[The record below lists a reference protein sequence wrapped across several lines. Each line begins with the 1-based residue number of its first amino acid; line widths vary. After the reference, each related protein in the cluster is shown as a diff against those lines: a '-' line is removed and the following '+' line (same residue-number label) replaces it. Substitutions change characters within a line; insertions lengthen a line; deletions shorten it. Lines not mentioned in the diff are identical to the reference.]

1 MDNLDNEQQSVYT
14 VLVTGANSGLGFSTC
29 CRLIDEFLHSR
40 PQTQTLHLII
50 TTRSSSKNKDTQTR
64 LSAHLQKT
72 LQKADKSTP
81 GISKVL
87 APRIRI
93 SGEQVDL
100 CNLRSVKELGEKLV
114 QAGNRI
120 DVLVCNAGIGGWKG
134 LNWPSAVWSMMTDWK
149 HSCTYPT
156 YKLGFV
162 GSVAVQGNEE
172 KDQQLGEVFT
182 ANVFGHY
189 LLAHALAPLMKGT
202 ESQEPGR
209 IIWISSIEAYAHAFN
224 PEDLQALTSDAAYE
238 SSKRL
243 TDLLVLTSELPST
256 ASSTSTFLQEKG
268 DDKHKKPIMYL
279 AHPGVCATSIAD
291 LPLVL
296 WYAMLFAQYVA
307 RWLGSPWHPVSSY
320 LGAVS
325 SVWLS
330 LAPFSSLAQQESTEG
345 KAKWASSTDVF
356 GNERVVRT
364 EVGGWGWGGKV
375 GEQAD
380 GKMRLSA
387 NRWRGQ
393 KDLTKESREEF
404 EVLGQRVWREME
416 ELRKTW
422 EKRLQG

>member
-1 MDNLDNEQQSVYT
+1 MDNLDDEQQSVYT

-50 TTRSSSKNKDTQTR
+50 TTRSSSKNRDTQTR

-134 LNWPSAVWSMMTDWK
+134 LNWPSAVWSMLTDWK

-162 GSVAVQGNEE
+162 GSVAIQGNEE
-172 KDQQLGEVFT
+172 KEQQLGEVFT

-202 ESQEPGR
+202 ESEDPGR

-256 ASSTSTFLQEKG
+256 APSTSTFLQEKG

-291 LPLVL
+291 LPLIL

-330 LAPFSSLAQQESTEG
+330 LAPFSSLASQESTEG

-364 EVGGWGWGGKV
+364 EVAGWGWGGMV
-375 GEQAD
+375 GEKAD

-393 KDLTKESREEF
+393 KDVTKESREEF

-416 ELRKTW
+416 ELRETW

>member
-1 MDNLDNEQQSVYT
+1 
-14 VLVTGANSGLGFSTC
+14 
-29 CRLIDEFLHSR
+29 LHSR

-50 TTRSSSKNKDTQTR
+50 TTRSASKNTDTQAR
-64 LSAHLQKT
+64 LARHLQKT
-72 LQKADKSTP
+72 LDKADKSTA
-81 GISKVL
+81 GISRIL
-87 APRIRI
+87 ARRISI

-100 CNLRSVKELGEKLV
+100 CNLRSVKALGERLIEKR
-114 QAGNRI
+114 QGI

-134 LNWPSAVWSMMTDWK
+134 LNWPVAVWSMMTDWK
-149 HSCTYPT
+149 HSCTYPS
-156 YKLGFV
+156 YKLGMV
-162 GSVAVQGNEE
+162 GSVAPQKELE
-172 KDQQLGEVFT
+172 HEQLGEVFT
-182 ANVFGHY
+182 ANVFGHFM
-189 LLAHALAPLMKGT
+189 LAHWLAPLMQASSAARDT
-202 ESQEPGR
+202 AATEPGR

-224 PEDLQALTSDAAYE
+224 PDDLQALTSDTAYE
-238 SSKRL
+238 HSKRL
-243 TDLLVLTSELPST
+243 TDLLVLTSELAST
-256 ASSTSTFLQEKG
+256 NSSTTTYLQAQNHNNQRPK
-268 DDKHKKPIMYL
+268 MFL

-330 LAPFSSLAQQESTEG
+330 LAPLSALENQETAEG

-364 EVGGWGWGGKV
+364 EVAGWGWGGRV
-375 GEQAD
+375 GEKAD

-393 KDLTKESREEF
+393 EVEVTKESREEF

-416 ELRKTW
+416 ELRMVW
-422 EKRLQG
+422 EKRLQ

>member
-1 MDNLDNEQQSVYT
+1 MDCSDDEQQSVYT

-29 CRLIDEFLHSR
+29 CRLIDEFLHLR

-81 GISKVL
+81 GISQVL
-87 APRIRI
+87 ATRIKI
-93 SGEQVDL
+93 SGERVDL
-100 CNLRSVKELGEKLV
+100 CDLRSVKELGERLV
-114 QAGNRI
+114 QRGHRI
-120 DVLVCNAGIGGWKG
+120 DVLICNAGIGGWKG
-134 LNWPSAVWSMMTDWK
+134 LNWPSAIWSMLTDWK

-162 GSVAVQGNEE
+162 GSVAPQGSEE
-172 KDQQLGEVFT
+172 KEQQLGEVFT

-202 ESQEPGR
+202 DSQKPGR
-209 IIWISSIEAYAHAFN
+209 IIWISSIEAYAHAFD

-243 TDLLVLTSELPST
+243 TDLLILTSELPST
-256 ASSTSTFLQEKG
+256 AKSTSAFLQEK
-268 DDKHKKPIMYL
+268 DDKQKKPKMYL

-291 LPLVL
+291 LPLML
-296 WYAMLFAQYVA
+296 WYAMLLAQYIA

-330 LAPFSSLAQQESTEG
+330 LAPFSSLSNQEANEG

-375 GEQAD
+375 GEKAD

-393 KDLTKESREEF
+393 EDVTKESREEF

-416 ELRKTW
+416 ELRETW
-422 EKRLQG
+422 EKKLQA

>member
-1 MDNLDNEQQSVYT
+1 MNGSEDEQQSVYT

-40 PQTQTLHLII
+40 PQTQSLHLLV
-50 TTRSSSKNKDTQTR
+50 TTRSASKNKDTQTR
-64 LSAHLQKT
+64 LHAHLQKT
-72 LQKADKSTP
+72 LHKADKSTL

-87 APRIRI
+87 ASRIKI
-93 SGEQVDL
+93 FGEQVDL
-100 CNLRSVKELGEKLV
+100 CNLRSVKELGKRLLDR
-114 QAGNRI
+114 GDCL
-120 DVLVCNAGIGGWKG
+120 DVLICNAGIGGWKG
-134 LNWPSAVWSMMTDWK
+134 LDWPSAIWAILTDWR
-149 HSCTYPT
+149 HACTYPT

-162 GSVAVQGNEE
+162 GAVAAQEGNETTP
-172 KDQQLGEVFT
+172 DQQLGEVFT

-189 LLAHALAPLMKGT
+189 ILAHELSPLMKGGG
-202 ESQEPGR
+202 SKEPGR
-209 IIWISSIEAYAHAFN
+209 IIWISSIEAYAHAFDA
-224 PEDLQALTSDAAYE
+224 EDLQALKSDAAYE

-256 ASSTSTFLQEKG
+256 KMSTAAFLQEA
-268 DDKHKKPIMYL
+268 DRQQKPKMFL

-296 WYAMLFAQYVA
+296 WYAMLLAQYIA

-330 LAPFSSLAQQESTEG
+330 LAPFSSLSTQELTEG

-375 GEQAD
+375 GEKAD

-393 KDLTKESREEF
+393 EDVTKESREEF
-404 EVLGQRVWREME
+404 EVLGQRVWRDME
-416 ELRKTW
+416 KLRETW
-422 EKRLQG
+422 ENKLEA

>member
-1 MDNLDNEQQSVYT
+1 MDSPEDEQQSVYT

-29 CRLIDEFLHSR
+29 CRLIGEFLHSR
-40 PQTQTLHLII
+40 PQTQTLQLII
-50 TTRSSSKNKDTQTR
+50 TTRSTSKNKDTQAR
-64 LSAHLQKT
+64 LHQHLQKT

-81 GISKVL
+81 GISQVL
-87 APRIRI
+87 SARVKI

-100 CNLRSVKELGEKLV
+100 CNLRSVKELGNRLV
-114 QAGNRI
+114 KRGTRL
-120 DVLVCNAGIGGWKG
+120 DVLICNAGIGGWKG
-134 LNWPSAVWSMMTDWK
+134 LNWPAAIWSMLTDWK

-162 GSVAVQGNEE
+162 GSVSPQGGEKKEE
-172 KDQQLGEVFT
+172 QLGEVFT

-189 LLAHALAPLMKGT
+189 LLAHAVAPLMKGDET
-202 ESQEPGR
+202 KEPGR

-224 PEDLQALTSDAAYE
+224 PEDLQALKSDAAYE

-243 TDLLVLTSELPST
+243 TDLLILTSELPST
-256 ASSTSTFLQEKG
+256 KPSTSRFLQEK
-268 DDKHKKPIMYL
+268 DDQRKPKMYL

-296 WYAMLFAQYVA
+296 WYAMLLAQYIA

-330 LAPFSSLAQQESTEG
+330 LAPFSSLASQENNEG

-364 EVGGWGWGGKV
+364 EVGGWGWGGRV
-375 GEQAD
+375 GEKAD

-393 KDLTKESREEF
+393 EDVTKESREDF
-404 EVLGQRVWREME
+404 EVLGQKVWKEME
-416 ELRKTW
+416 ELRQSW
-422 EKRLQG
+422 EKKLDV

>member
-1 MDNLDNEQQSVYT
+1 MDYTSDEQQSVYT

-29 CRLIDEFLHSR
+29 CRLIDEFLHLR

-72 LQKADKSTP
+72 LQKAEKSTP
-81 GISKVL
+81 GISQVL
-87 APRIRI
+87 ATRIRI
-93 SGEQVDL
+93 SGERVDL
-100 CNLRSVKELGEKLV
+100 Y
-114 QAGNRI
+114 RI
-120 DVLVCNAGIGGWKG
+120 HVLICNAGIGGWKG
-134 LNWPSAVWSMMTDWK
+134 LNWPSAIWSMLTDWK

-162 GSVAVQGNEE
+162 GSVAPQGSEE
-172 KDQQLGEVFT
+172 KEQQLGEVFT

-189 LLAHALAPLMKGT
+189 LLVHALAPLMKGSN
-202 ESQEPGR
+202 SQEPGR
-209 IIWISSIEAYAHAFN
+209 VIWISSIEAYSHAFN
-224 PEDLQALTSDAAYE
+224 PEDLQALTSDAAY
-238 SSKRL
+238 
-243 TDLLVLTSELPST
+243 D
-256 ASSTSTFLQEKG
+256 
-268 DDKHKKPIMYL
+268 
-279 AHPGVCATSIAD
+279 IAD

-296 WYAMLFAQYVA
+296 WYAMLLAQYIA

-330 LAPFSSLAQQESTEG
+330 LTPFSSLSNQETNEG

-375 GEQAD
+375 GEKAD

-393 KDLTKESREEF
+393 EDVTKESREEF

-416 ELRKTW
+416 ELRVTW
-422 EKRLQG
+422 DKRLQG

>member
-1 MDNLDNEQQSVYT
+1 MLHHFPSSKLPPSHPLNTDKN
-14 VLVTGANSGLGFSTC
+14 GLGFSTC
-29 CRLIDEFLHSR
+29 CRLIDEFLHLR
-40 PQTQTLHLII
+40 PQTQTLHLVI

-64 LSAHLQKT
+64 LAAHLQKT

-81 GISKVL
+81 GISQVL

-93 SGEQVDL
+93 SGERVDL
-100 CNLRSVKELGEKLV
+100 CDLRSVKELGQRLV
-114 QAGNRI
+114 DRGDRI
-120 DVLVCNAGIGGWKG
+120 DVLICNAGIGGWKG
-134 LNWPSAVWSMMTDWK
+134 LNWPSAIWSMLTDWK

-162 GSVAVQGNEE
+162 GSVAPQGSED

-189 LLAHALAPLMKGT
+189 LLAHALAPLMKG
-202 ESQEPGR
+202 SDSKEPGR

-224 PEDLQALTSDAAYE
+224 PQDLQALTSDAAYE

-256 ASSTSTFLQEKG
+256 AQSTSAFLQEN
-268 DDKHKKPIMYL
+268 DDEQKKPKMYL

-291 LPLVL
+291 LPLIL
-296 WYAMLFAQYVA
+296 WYAMLLAQYVA

-330 LAPFSSLAQQESTEG
+330 LTPFSSLSNQETNEG

-375 GEQAD
+375 GEKAD

-393 KDLTKESREEF
+393 EDVTKESREEF
-404 EVLGQRVWREME
+404 EVLGQQVWRQME
-416 ELRKTW
+416 ELRESW
-422 EKRLQG
+422 DKRLQV

>member
-1 MDNLDNEQQSVYT
+1 MNGSDDEQQSVYT

-29 CRLIDEFLHSR
+29 CRLIDEFLFLR
-40 PQTQTLHLII
+40 PQTQSLHLLI
-50 TTRSSSKNKDTQTR
+50 TTRSSSKNKDTQSR
-64 LSAHLQKT
+64 LHQHLAKT
-72 LQKADKSTP
+72 LQKSDKSTP
-81 GISKVL
+81 GISKLL
-87 APRIRI
+87 ASRITI
-93 SGEQVDL
+93 SGENVDL
-100 CNLRSVKELGEKLV
+100 CNLRSVKELGSRLV
-114 QAGNRI
+114 NKGQRL
-120 DVLVCNAGIGGWKG
+120 DVLICNAGIGGWKG
-134 LNWPSAVWSMMTDWK
+134 LNWPSAVWSMLTDWK

-162 GSVAVQGNEE
+162 GSVAVQGTED
-172 KDQQLGEVFT
+172 KSQQLGEVFT

-189 LLAHALAPLMKGT
+189 LLAHWLAPLMKAT
-202 ESQEPGR
+202 DTKDPGR
-209 IIWISSIEAYAHAFN
+209 IIWISSIEAYARAFDA
-224 PEDLQALTSDAAYE
+224 EDLQALKSDAAYE

-243 TDLLVLTSELPST
+243 TDLLVLTSELSST
-256 ASSTSTFLQEKG
+256 ASSTSAFLDENDSNQ
-268 DDKHKKPIMYL
+268 KPKMYL

-330 LAPFSSLAQQESTEG
+330 LAPFSTLSNQESTEG

-375 GEQAD
+375 GEKAD

-393 KDLTKESREEF
+393 EDVTKESREEF

-416 ELRKTW
+416 ELRRTW
-422 EKRLQG
+422 EKRLQD

>member
-1 MDNLDNEQQSVYT
+1 MDNLDDEQQSVYT

-40 PQTQTLHLII
+40 PQTQTLHLVI

-87 APRIRI
+87 ATRIRI

-114 QAGNRI
+114 QTGNRI

-134 LNWPSAVWSMMTDWK
+134 LNWPSAVWSMLTDWK

-172 KDQQLGEVFT
+172 KEQQLGEVFT

-224 PEDLQALTSDAAYE
+224 PEDLQALTSGAAYE

-256 ASSTSTFLQEKG
+256 APSTSTFLQERG

-330 LAPFSSLAQQESTEG
+330 LAPFSSLANQESTEG

-364 EVGGWGWGGKV
+364 EVAGWGWGGKV
-375 GEQAD
+375 GEKAD

-393 KDLTKESREEF
+393 EDVTRESREEF

-416 ELRKTW
+416 ELRETW